1 MPFKHDGEKRRA
13 SEQDVTHMNHEKAME
28 QLRTLKTQVLH
39 GGGLERTEALHRKG
53 RKTARQ
59 RVVELLD
66 QGTFVELDML
76 ITSRSHKSAPED
88 ERSVGGGVITGY
100 GKIAG
105 RDVYVFAQ
113 DSVRFEG
120 PLAEAGAKRIVKVMD
135 LAMKNG
141 APIVGIQDSG
151 LADTEQ
157 RVPSLGGYA
166 EVFFHNVV
174 ASGVIPQISAV
185 MGPCVG
191 EAVYAP
197 AMTDFIIM
205 VKGTSH
211 MFVNSPASI
220 QNATGETVSGEDLG
234 GALTHSTRT
243 GVAHL
248 AADDEEHCLDMIR
261 ALLSYLPQ
269 NNLDEPPRMESDD
282 PADRQ
287 DEDLDRIVPGEPG
300 GSYSMHEVIARVVD
314 HGHFF
319 EIMPYWAQNLVV
331 GFARLG
337 GRPVGIVANEP
348 ASGGGALD
356 NDGAVKGARFVRFCD
371 AFNVPLV
378 VLEDVPGFV
387 PGAAQEHGG
396 LIRNGAKLLYA
407 FCEATV
413 PKITVITR
421 HAGAEAYDVM
431 CSKHAR
437 ADLNFAWPSAE
448 FAISGAID
456 DATLPLEAAALGYI
470 DDIIEP
476 RDTRP
481 RLISA
486 LEICSSK
493 REGRPPKKHGNIP
506 L

>member
-1 MPFKHDGEKRRA
+1 MRLKRDGEERRA
-13 SEQDVTHMNHEKAME
+13 TEQDVTHMSDEKAME
-28 QLRTLKTQVLH
+28 QLRTLKTEVLH
-39 GGGLERTEALHRKG
+39 GGGLERTEARHRKG
-53 RKTARQ
+53 RKTARE
-59 RVVELLD
+59 RVIELLD
-66 QGTFVELDML
+66 QGTFVELDMFMA
-76 ITSRSHKSAPED
+76 SGPSESGAD
-88 ERSVGGGVITGY
+88 GERPAGGGVITGY
-100 GKIAG
+100 GKITG

-113 DSVRFEG
+113 DSTLFDG
-120 PLAEAGAKRIVKVMD
+120 PLAETGARRIIKVMD

-141 APIVGIQDSG
+141 APLVGVHDSG
-151 LADTEQ
+151 LAGAQEG
-157 RVPSLGGYA
+157 VPSLGGYA
-166 EVFFHNVV
+166 EVFFRNVM

-191 EAVYAP
+191 EAAYAP

-220 QNATGETVSGEDLG
+220 ENATGERVSGEDLG
-234 GALTHSTRT
+234 GALTHNART

-248 AADDEEHCLDMIR
+248 AAEDEEHCLELIR

-269 NNLDEPPRMESDD
+269 NNLDEAPRMESDD

-287 DEDLDRIVPGEPG
+287 DEDLDEIVPSESS

-314 HGHFF
+314 HGQFL

-337 GRPVGIVANEP
+337 GRSVGIVANEP
-348 ASGGGALD
+348 APGGGALD
-356 NDGAVKGARFVRFCD
+356 NDASVKGARFVRFCD
-371 AFNVPLV
+371 AFNIPLI
-378 VLEDVPGFV
+378 VLEDVPGFA
-387 PGAAQEHGG
+387 PGIAQEHGG

-421 HAGAEAYDVM
+421 KAGAEAYDVM

-448 FAISGAID
+448 ITVIGPVDPVA
-456 DATLPLEAAALGYI
+456 LPLAAAAHGYI

-476 RDTRP
+476 RETRA

-486 LEICSSK
+486 LELCSSK